1 MDHRTRIKFCG
12 LTREQDVAL
21 ACALGVDAVG
31 FVCHPGS
38 PRYVDPARLPDL
50 AGAVAPFVMPVLL
63 FVDAAEARIRQ
74 ALERVP
80 GALLQFH
87 GHEDEAFCRRFAR
100 PYLRAVSMAQDGVL
114 LHSEAVFHS
123 AAGLLADAAGPGSGG
138 AGETF
143 DWGRVPAPDRRS
155 LPLILAGGL
164 HAENVAEAIRA
175 VRPYAVD
182 VSSGIEESRGIK
194 SAVRMR
200 NFVAAV
206 RAADARIEHS

>member
-1 MDHRTRIKFCG
+1 MTHRTRIKFCG

-21 ACALGVDAVG
+21 ACVLGVDAVS

-38 PRYVDPARLPDL
+38 PRYVDPARLADL
-50 AGAVAPFVMPVLL
+50 ARAVAPFVTPVLL
-63 FVDAAEARIRQ
+63 FVDAAETSIRQ
-74 ALERVP
+74 ALDRVP

-87 GHEDEAFCRRFAR
+87 GHEDETFCRRFAR
-100 PYLRAVSMAQDGVL
+100 PYLRAVSMLQDGVL

-123 AAGLLADAAGPGSGG
+123 AAGLLADAAAPGSGG
-138 AGETF
+138 VGETF
-143 DWGRVPAPDRRS
+143 DWRRVPPPAQRA

-164 HAENVAEAIRA
+164 DAENVADAIRA

-194 SAVRMR
+194 SAGRMR
-200 NFVAAV
+200 SFVAAV